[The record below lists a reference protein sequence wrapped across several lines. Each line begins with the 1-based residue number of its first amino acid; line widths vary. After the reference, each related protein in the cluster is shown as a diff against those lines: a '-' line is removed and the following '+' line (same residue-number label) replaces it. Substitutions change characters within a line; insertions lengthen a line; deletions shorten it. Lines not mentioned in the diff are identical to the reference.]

1 MGNYPSVK
9 EFFRKL
15 PEKFDAEAAEGLTVV
30 YQFDLS
36 GPQGGQYNLV
46 VEEGICTIS
55 EGSHPDPHVIFSMS
69 GEDCLGVLSGRLDG
83 QSVFMSGRLRVSG
96 DFGLAVQL
104 KSLFPSVH

>member
-1 MGNYPSVK
+1 MANFPSVK
-9 EFFRKL
+9 EFFRAL
-15 PEKFDAEAAEGLTVV
+15 PAKFDADAAEGLTAV

-46 VEEGICTIS
+46 VEEGTCTVS
-55 EGSHPDPHVIFSMS
+55 EGTHPDAHVIFSMT

-83 QSVFMSGRLRVSG
+83 QSVFMSGRLRISG